1 MDQAQRYKELAAR
14 TEGKT
19 LDSSYHAAF
28 YLLSC
33 EQGIFDVAKKH
44 VNAMGIGFEGL
55 KRSMRGFDETS
66 LQVVEIAHNLFEW
79 TGKCKV
85 TPFDISRM
93 GYPYMEQVCNAIWIA
108 SGEVKVQIRDAEN
121 GKLEMIL
128 DSTPYQRTQRL
139 HSRMEQMYTE
149 MLESSEDMGM
159 GMGEQNGGIG
169 IEMFG
174 EPDEDMEMER

>member
-1 MDQAQRYKELAAR
+1 MNQAQRYRELAAR
-14 TEGKT
+14 TEGKK

-28 YLLSC
+28 YLFSC
-33 EQGIFDVAKKH
+33 EQGIFDMAKKH
-44 VNAMGIGFEGL
+44 VNPMGIGFDGL

-66 LQVVEIAHNLFEW
+66 LQVVEIAYNLFKW

-108 SGEVKVQIRDAEN
+108 SGEVNVQIRDAEN
-121 GKLEMIL
+121 GAPELFL

-139 HSRMEQMYTE
+139 YDRMEQMYTE
-149 MLESSEDMGM
+149 MLEEPSKDTGVV
-159 GMGEQNGGIG
+159 EQNG
-169 IEMFG
+169 EAEFEVFG
-174 EPDEDMEMER
+174 EQDEDRDMER